1 MATAMASC
9 SGGAV
14 QGQMVLVLQGGGAL
28 GAYQVGVY
36 QALHEAGLEP
46 DWVIGTSIGAING
59 GLIAGNRLDERLAR
73 LDEFWDKVRLSPM
86 VEPMAAPWARH
97 WYANFAAT
105 VCGIPAFFAPRAIP
119 WGGIYA
125 PLGVYASSWYRTEAL
140 QETLANL
147 LDTEL
152 IGQRA
157 PRLTVGA
164 VGVTSGELVYFD
176 SARERLELEHVM
188 ASGALPPAFP
198 AIRVRGEPYWDGG
211 IYSNTPIEAVMD
223 DQPRRDS
230 VIFNVNVW
238 HPQGPAPSSIW
249 EVLGRQKNI
258 QYSSRAES
266 HIARQKQLHRM
277 RHIIRS
283 LKHRL
288 PPEMHD
294 DPALV
299 DLTAH
304 GCGTTMHVVRLLAP
318 EHEGDDYTKDI
329 DFTPE
334 GIGARRE
341 AGYADARGM
350 LERRPWLAP
359 VEPMEGV
366 IIHQNAPMTERLAK
380 S

>member
-1 MATAMASC
+1 MASC

-14 QGQMVLVLQGGGAL
+14 QGQVVLVLQGGGAL

-59 GLIAGNRLDERLAR
+59 ALIAGNREAQRLAQ
-73 LDEFWDKVRLSPM
+73 LDQFWDKVH
-86 VEPMAAPWARH
+86 VH
-97 WYANFAAT
+97 WPRGWQADFAAT
-105 VCGIPAFFAPRAIP
+105 VGGVPAFFTPRAIP

-125 PLGVYASSWYRTEAL
+125 PLGVYASSWYRTDAL
-140 QETLANL
+140 QETLQNL

-152 IGQRA
+152 FGQRA

-176 SARERLELEHVM
+176 SAKRELRLEHVM

-198 AIRVRGEPYWDGG
+198 AIRIGEEPYWDGG

-230 VIFNVNVW
+230 MIFNVNVW
-238 HPQGPAPSSIW
+238 HPQGPAPNSIW

-258 QYSSRAES
+258 QYSSRADS

-283 LKHRL
+283 LEHKL
-288 PPEMHD
+288 PPEAHD

-299 DLTAH
+299 DLTSH
-304 GCGTTMHVVRLLAP
+304 GCSTTMHIVRLLAP
-318 EHEGDDYTKDI
+318 EHDGGDYTKDL
-329 DFTPE
+329 DFTRE
-334 GIGARRE
+334 GIAARRE
-341 AGYADARGM
+341 AGYANARAM
-350 LERRPWLAP
+350 LETRPWLAP

>member
-1 MATAMASC
+1 MTLKMASS
-9 SGGAV
+9 SGE
-14 QGQMVLVLQGGGAL
+14 QLPGQVVLVLQGGGAL

-36 QALHEAGLEP
+36 QALHEAGVEP
-46 DWVIGTSIGAING
+46 DWVIGTSIGAVNG
-59 GLIAGNRLDERLAR
+59 AIIAGNETEKRLPRLH
-73 LDEFWDKVRLSPM
+73 EFWDKVRLGGW
-86 VEPMAAPWARH
+86 VEPMAGPWATH
-97 WYANFAAT
+97 WYANLST
-105 VCGIPAFFAPRAIP
+105 YVGGIPGFFMPRAIP
-119 WGGIYA
+119 WGGMYA
-125 PLGVYASSWYRTEAL
+125 PLGVYSASWYRTEPL
-140 QETLANL
+140 LETMSLLIDKKFLNGANL
-147 LDTEL
+147 
-152 IGQRA
+152 
-157 PRLTVGA
+157 RLTVGA
-164 VGVTSGELVYFD
+164 VNVTSGELRYFD
-176 SARERLELEHVM
+176 SREEPLEIAHIM

-198 AIRVRGEPYWDGG
+198 AVRVGEEPYWDGG
-211 IYSNTPIEAVMD
+211 IYSNTPLEAVMD
-223 DQPRRDS
+223 DHPRRDS

-238 HPQGPAPSSIW
+238 HPQGPAPGSIW

-288 PPEMHD
+288 PPEAQD

-318 EHEGDDYTKDI
+318 EHDGDDYTKDI

-341 AGYADARGM
+341 AGYTDARAM

-366 IIHQNAPMTERLAK
+366 I
-380 S
+380 

>member
-1 MATAMASC
+1 MASC

-14 QGQMVLVLQGGGAL
+14 QGQVVLVLQGGGAL

-73 LDEFWDKVRLSPM
+73 LDEFWDKVRLPPM
-86 VEPMAAPWARH
+86 IDPK
-97 WYANFAAT
+97 FAAT
-105 VCGIPAFFAPRAIP
+105 FCGIPAFFAPRAIP

-147 LDTEL
+147 LDTQL
-152 IGQRA
+152 IGMRA

-176 SARERLELEHVM
+176 SAREALELEHVM

-258 QYSSRAES
+258 QYASRADS

-288 PPEMHD
+288 PPEVHD

-304 GCGTTMHVVRLLAP
+304 GCGTTMHVGRLLAP

-329 DFTPE
+329 DFTSE
-334 GIGARRE
+334 GIGGRRE
-341 AGYADARGM
+341 AGYADARAM